1 MNMNRQGFMN
11 LTLEIPD
18 ELARP
23 MCAAGSDL
31 SRLALEALAL
41 EGYKAGRISQAQ
53 LRRLLG
59 FGTRYELDGFLKA
72 HDVWV
77 DATIDDVR
85 HDIAD
90 LTAFLNR
97 NGRPR
102 DLATE
107 P

>member
-1 MNMNRQGFMN
+1 
-11 LTLEIPD
+11 LILEIPD

-31 SRLALEALAL
+31 SRRALEALAL
-41 EGYKAGRISQAQ
+41 EEYKAARISRAQ
-53 LRRLLG
+53 LRHLLG

-77 DATIDDVR
+77 DATVDDVR
-85 HDIAD
+85 NDIAD

-97 NGRPR
+97 RGQHR
-102 DLATE
+102 DLAKS
-107 P
+107 